1 VQSSLVATPTDKGCA
16 AMVMMQR
23 GMWKEV
29 LAEALPEVNAQMRR
43 VATMNMDLSGSTAI
57 TAFLSPTGSLTVGN
71 LGDSRCV
78 VGAPPP
84 SPVETRVCTQA
95 HLCLVRLHAT
105 AVRHAAC
112 SWCASLCDSSNKLS
126 RMAWL

>member
-1 VQSSLVATPTDKGCA
+1 
-16 AMVMMQR
+16 
-23 GMWKEV
+23 MWKEV

-78 VGAPPP
+78 VGAPHPRPP
-84 SPVETRVCTQA
+84 AGTVDQ
-95 HLCLVRLHAT
+95 L
-105 AVRHAAC
+105 
-112 SWCASLCDSSNKLS
+112 
-126 RMAWL
+126 